1 MFCFGNKSKTN
12 KNTTSVPQGIMK
24 PEKKARNGLERPDND
39 SVNVSAAPVDLRAEH
54 DEPVDDSVKLMDYLM
69 T

>member
-1 MFCFGNKSKTN
+1 
-12 KNTTSVPQGIMK
+12 MK